1 MTFSGIEID
10 VRRSGRSK
18 TLSIFIERDGTVSV
32 LAPADTDD
40 ETILNLL
47 VAKEYLLHSKL
58 AKWAELNA
66 GRTQRPFVSGQ
77 AFLYLGRNY
86 RLRFAEEQETG
97 LVFRN
102 NYFTLRR
109 QALPN
114 ARQLFIDFYKLK
126 GLEKIKE
133 RLAFYL
139 PKVTANVTGV
149 RVMELKHRW
158 ASCTTAGR
166 LNFHW
171 KVAMA
176 PVSVLDYI
184 IVHEL
189 VHLVHHNHSAAFWN
203 ELDKVLPTYRDAERW
218 LRHNGVK
225 MNL

>member
-1 MTFSGIEID
+1 
-10 VRRSGRSK
+10 
-18 TLSIFIERDGTVSV
+18 
-32 LAPADTDD
+32 LAPTGTTD
-40 ETILNLL
+40 ETILGLL
-47 VAKEYLLHSKL
+47 AAKEYLLHSKL

-66 GRTQRPFVSGQ
+66 GQTQRPFVSGQ

-86 RLRFAEEQETG
+86 RLRFADEQDTD
-97 LVFRN
+97 LLFRN

-109 QALPN
+109 EALPN
-114 ARQLFIDFYKLK
+114 ARKFFIEFYKNRVAD
-126 GLEKIKE
+126 KIKE
-133 RLAFYL
+133 RLALYQ
-139 PKVTANVTGV
+139 PKVNASVSGI

-171 KVAMA
+171 KIAMA

-189 VHLVHHNHSAAFWN
+189 VHLVHHNHSAAFWD

>member
-18 TLSIFIERDGTVSV
+18 TISIFIERDGTVSV
-32 LAPADTDD
+32 LAPADIDD
-40 ETILNLL
+40 QTILRLL
-47 VAKEYLLHSKL
+47 SAKEYLLHSKL

-66 GRTQRPFVSGQ
+66 GRVQRPFVSGQ

-86 RLRFAEEQETG
+86 RLCFADEQDTG

-102 NYFTLRR
+102 NYFTLHRT
-109 QALPN
+109 ALPK
-114 ARQLFIDFYKLK
+114 ARQLFINFYKQR
-126 GLEKIKE
+126 GLDKINE
-133 RLAFYL
+133 RLALYL
-139 PKVTANVTGV
+139 PRVAASVTDV

-158 ASCTTAGR
+158 ASCTSAGR

-189 VHLVHHNHSAAFWN
+189 VHLVHHNHSSAFWN

>member
-1 MTFSGIEID
+1 MTFSGINID
-10 VRRSGRSK
+10 VRRSERSK

-32 LAPADTDD
+32 LAPENTSD
-40 ETILNLL
+40 ETILSVLT
-47 VAKEYLLHSKL
+47 AKEYLIHSKL

-66 GRTQRPFVSGQ
+66 AQQVRPFVSGQ

-86 RLRFAEEQETG
+86 RLRFADEQETE
-97 LVFRN
+97 LLFRN
-102 NYFTLRR
+102 NYFTLHR
-109 QALPN
+109 QALPK
-114 ARQLFIDFYKLK
+114 ARQAFINFYKQK
-126 GLEKIKE
+126 GIEKIQE

-139 PKVTANVTGV
+139 PKIGASVTDI
-149 RVMELKHRW
+149 RILDLKHRW
-158 ASCTTAGR
+158 ASCTAAGR

-189 VHLVHHNHSAAFWN
+189 VHLIHHNHSAAFWN

-225 MNL
+225 MDL

>member
-1 MTFSGIEID
+1 MIFNGIEID

-32 LAPADTDD
+32 LAPAGTTD

-47 VAKEYLLHSKL
+47 ASKEYLIHTKL
-58 AKWAELNA
+58 AKWTELNA
-66 GRTQRPFVSGQ
+66 GLTKRPFVSGQ

-86 RLRFAEEQETG
+86 RLRFTDEQEAD
-97 LVFRN
+97 LVFRSS
-102 NYFTLRR
+102 YFTLRQ

-114 ARQLFIDFYKLK
+114 ARRHFIDFYKQK
-126 GLEKIKE
+126 GLDKIRE
-133 RLAFYL
+133 RLALYQ
-139 PKVTANVTGV
+139 PKVNAMVTSI
-149 RVMELKHRW
+149 RVLELKHRW

-166 LNFHW
+166 INFHW

-189 VHLVHHNHSAAFWN
+189 VHLIHHNHSSAFWD

-225 MNL
+225 MTL